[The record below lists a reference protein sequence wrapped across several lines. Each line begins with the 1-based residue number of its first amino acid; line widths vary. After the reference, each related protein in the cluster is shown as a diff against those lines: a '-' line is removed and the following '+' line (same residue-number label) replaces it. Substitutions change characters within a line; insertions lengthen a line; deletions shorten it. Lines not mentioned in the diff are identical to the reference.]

1 MTKRI
6 STGSHW
12 VNFWRTVI
20 LISTLSNNRK
30 RHKKVA
36 RDPDPL
42 LNLETPQILR
52 RENSFTGE
60 PETRNRTHSKSRYH
74 RYRNTESIRSRRM
87 NTLDFDSDIEDRSFF
102 IYMVVFPLINIAICI
117 IGAFTIMQS
126 YSKFDQ
132 MYSSSDQQ
140 SFNVFRWRFSYYKR
154 YTSWSRRKHRT
165 NGKTGALIQFS

>member
-1 MTKRI
+1 MNYSR
-6 STGSHW
+6 
-12 VNFWRTVI
+12 R
-20 LISTLSNNRK
+20 
-30 RHKKVA
+30 RHQKVE
-36 RDPDPL
+36 RDPSQL

-60 PETRNRTHSKSRYH
+60 PETRNEMHSNSRYK

-126 YSKFDQ
+126 YSELDQ
-132 MYSSSDQQ
+132 MY
-140 SFNVFRWRFSYYKR
+140 
-154 YTSWSRRKHRT
+154 TS
-165 NGKTGALIQFS
+165 